1 MKCEKC
7 KGDGR
12 MIGGLIDGPQVDG
25 KPTKIPATGWASATP
40 AREAASGRSW
50 SLLLPTLRP

>member
-25 KPTKIPATGWASATP
+25 KPTKIPAA
-40 AREAASGRSW
+40 ARTWPVVGS
-50 SLLLPTLRP
+50 